1 MNRLMPVVTIV
12 SLIAASPCTS
22 TAQAIPPLIEFLS
35 PTELS
40 TFSFSST
47 QATTLAAIQSNPA
60 FLDVQIGRAAPHP
73 ARDVRAFSIVL
84 PSPERGGS
92 SITASFEDLSVE
104 QQHAQDYTIFFKN
117 QTNDSFVSLEVINR
131 DVLGTIQ
138 HNGTIYKVHPLGNGL
153 TAVYRYDVNQLQD
166 HPDDYQ
172 DFLKKQ
178 SRRRPHHRDLQLPR
192 GLKYVEPVIDVL
204 VVYTDRAR
212 SEAGNI
218 EAHIRQAFR
227 ETGHIYANS
236 KIVPSLR
243 LVHSYLAAGY
253 QETSNI
259 ETDLKRLRN
268 RGDGYIDDVHKR
280 RDEYKADLV
289 VLFVGR
295 GNACGIGYLYA
306 DEASAFSVVR
316 QDCATGYYTFAH
328 EIGHNQG
335 AQHDPDTDTNRY
347 FGYGHGL
354 CSYSNGWRTVMSYNA
369 SGACNSRRR
378 HISNPTVAYD
388 GTPTGDVTV
397 RNNARVINETAHRMA
412 YFRTLDC
419 DGWTDWRGERSETK
433 TFFDLASAMDAARC
447 LNAGKDLEERD
458 EQGATPL
465 HKAVYNENPEALK
478 ALLNAGA
485 DIEAKLLFDGW
496 DQGTSLHFAAGGG
509 LTRMVAVLLSHGANM
524 AAADE
529 WGGTPLHR
537 AASAARSSGTYWTSI
552 RARSHSIENIRVL
565 VNAGAVLEARHK
577 SGRTPMHELVR
588 NSSSA
593 EEDASD
599 NVDEI
604 KVIADAIGVMARIGA
619 DLEARDKD
627 GRTPLHFAANNNR
640 FEDAISIQA
649 LIAVGAR
656 LSARDSLGKTPLHRA
671 AEFDAHKRRK
681 VTRCEPSRSNPTRS
695 VCSTR
700 MRPRAAIHVRN
711 ATAAIHSL
719 LNAGADPVAQ
729 TKDGKTPFQLIAD
742 DSPIHGTEA
751 YRLLAEAHARG
762 PQ

>member
-12 SLIAASPCTS
+12 SLIAATPCAII
-22 TAQAIPPLIEFLS
+22 AQELPPLIEFLS
-35 PTELS
+35 PTALS

-47 QATTLAAIQSNPA
+47 QGTTLAAIRSNPA
-60 FLDVQIGRAAPHP
+60 ALDVQIGRAAPHP
-73 ARDVRAFSIVL
+73 ARDARAFSIVL
-84 PSPERGGS
+84 PSPERGGNR
-92 SITASFEDLSVE
+92 ITVSFEDLSVE
-104 QQHAQDYTIFFKN
+104 QQHEKDYTLFFKN
-117 QTNDSFVSLEVINR
+117 HTNDSFVSLEVINR

-153 TAVYRYDVNQLQD
+153 TAVYRYDVSQLQD
-166 HPDDYQ
+166 HPDNYQ

-178 SRRRPHHRDLQLPR
+178 SRRRPDHRDLQPSQ
-192 GLKYVEPVIDVL
+192 GLKYVEPIIDVL
-204 VVYTDRAR
+204 VVYTDQAR
-212 SEAGNI
+212 IATGNI

-227 ETGHIYANS
+227 ETRHIYASS

-243 LVHSYLAAGY
+243 LVHSYLAADY
-253 QETSNI
+253 QETSDL
-259 ETDLKRLRN
+259 ETDLDRLRKP
-268 RGDGYIDDVHKR
+268 GDGYIDDVHHR
-280 RDEYKADLV
+280 RDEYNADLV
-289 VLFVGR
+289 VLLVGR

-335 AQHDPDTDTNRY
+335 ADHDPDTDTNRY
-347 FGYGHGL
+347 FSYGHGL
-354 CSYSNGWRTVMSYNA
+354 CSYSNGWRTVMSYN
-369 SGACNSRRR
+369 SGGACNSRRH
-378 HISNPTVAYD
+378 HISNPTVAYN
-388 GTPTGDVTV
+388 GTPTGDVTL

-419 DGWTDWRGERSETK
+419 DGWTDWRGERAETK
-433 TFFDLASAMDAARC
+433 TFFDLASAMDIARC
-447 LNAGKDLEERD
+447 LNAGKDIEERD
-458 EQGATPL
+458 EEGATPL
-465 HKAVYNENPEALK
+465 HKAVYNNNPGVLE

-485 DIEAKLLFDGW
+485 DIEAKLMFDDW

-537 AASAARSSGTYWTSI
+537 AARASRSSGTYWTSV
-552 RARSHSIENIRVL
+552 RARSHSIENIKAL
-565 VNAGAVLEARHK
+565 VNAGAMLEARNK

-588 NSSSA
+588 NSSAA

-604 KVIADAIGVMARIGA
+604 RVISDAIGAMATIGA
-619 DLEARDKD
+619 NLEARDKD
-627 GRTPLHFAANNNR
+627 GRTPLHLAPSNNR

-656 LSARDSLGKTPLHRA
+656 LSAQDSLGKTPLHRA

-681 VTRCEPSRSNPTRS
+681 VTRCEPSRSNPARS

-719 LNAGADPVAQ
+719 LNAGADPVAR
-729 TKDGKTPFQLIAD
+729 TKDGKT
-742 DSPIHGTEA
+742 
-751 YRLLAEAHARG
+751 
-762 PQ
+762 